1 MVVVTMKS
9 LSEERLAGFRSLGL
23 LCFCFSVFVSWGSLC
38 FVGGFFFL
46 KKKITGIVDLV
57 ML

>member
-1 MVVVTMKS
+1 MVVVTMRS

-23 LCFCFSVFVSWGSLC
+23 LCFCFSVFVSLGSLC
-38 FVGGFFFL
+38 FVGRFFL